1 MEALMAWFGDNLLA
15 KPEQPVCS
23 KCGAPMWL
31 IRIEPEK
38 AGCAQRTFECPRCQN
53 RMTEVIDLEK
63 AA

>member
-1 MEALMAWFGDNLLA
+1 MAWLDDNLLA

-31 IRIEPEK
+31 IRIVPEK
-38 AGCAQRTFECPRCQN
+38 AGRAQRTFECPRCQN

>member
-1 MEALMAWFGDNLLA
+1 MVWFGANLLTTPA
-15 KPEQPVCS
+15 RPVCS

-38 AGCAQRTFECPRCQN
+38 SGCARRTFECPRCHNQ
-53 RMTEVIDLEK
+53 MTEVIDLEK